1 MTDKNLE
8 TRLRRLARQSGYD
21 FHKSRKAEGMDN
33 FGGYM
38 LTEVAPNTVVAGARY
53 ELSLQDVAK
62 ELQRLHVL
70 GRK

>member
-1 MTDKNLE
+1 MTINAE
-8 TRLRRLARQSGYD
+8 ARLKKLARESGYA
-21 FHKSRKAEGMDN
+21 FHKSRKAESSEN

-38 LTEVAPNTVVAGARY
+38 LTEIATNTLVAGPKY
-53 ELSLQDVAK
+53 QLSLQDVAR

>member
-1 MTDKNLE
+1 MSINPE
-8 TRLRRLARQSGYD
+8 ARLKKLARDSGYD
-21 FHKSRKAEGMDN
+21 FHKSRKAESSEN

-38 LTEVAPNTVVAGARY
+38 LTEIATNTLVAGSKY
-53 ELSLQDVAK
+53 QLSLQDVAR

>member
-1 MTDKNLE
+1 MNPE
-8 TRLRRLARQSGYD
+8 ARLKKLARESGYD

-38 LTEVAPNTVVAGARY
+38 LTEIATNTLVAGSKY
-53 ELSLQDVAK
+53 QLSLQDVAR

>member
-1 MTDKNLE
+1 MSLNPE
-8 TRLRRLARQSGYD
+8 ARLKKLARESGYD

-38 LTEVAPNTVVAGARY
+38 LTEIAPNTVVAGARY
-53 ELSLQDVAK
+53 ELSLQDVAR